1 MEVYHERSR
10 TFHLSNPDGSSTI
23 NGITGVRYA
32 RGCNPSDLWTTYFT
46 SSSYV
51 QKFREEHGEPDVVEI
66 RQTFLSK
73 VDSQQWEDKVLR
85 RLGAVKSERWLNR
98 CRGGKHFNNQG
109 GYTLKEETKRKMQG
123 RQISNQQRMKQSES
137 LKGKMRYTDQNGNFI
152 GWFLKNDPQIK
163 EQNLKIQWTENNQKQ
178 IENRLKKATEVK
190 LGSKTYNNG
199 TDEIKR
205 KEHPGEGWILGR
217 LPRSEE
223 HHQNQTNALRQVR
236 QSKIVYN
243 DGIKNF
249 YIDSKTN
256 PDPHWIKGMRPRG

>member
-1 MEVYHERSR
+1 MSFRKKHLKLYFLNFETSIKMDDPNFYYNLYEYESQGWVAEKTEFDKDYCSMITRQNRQEVFDNNSR
-10 TFHLSNPDGSSTI
+10 
-23 NGITGVRYA
+23 R
-32 RGCNPSDLWTTYFT
+32 
-46 SSSYV
+46 
-51 QKFREEHGEPDVVEI
+51 
-66 RQTFLSK
+66 
-73 VDSQQWEDKVLR
+73 
-85 RLGAVKSERWLNR
+85 
-98 CRGGKHFNNQG
+98 
-109 GYTLKEETKRKMQG
+109 
-123 RQISNQQRMKQSES
+123 

-217 LPRSEE
+217 LPRTTE
-223 HHQNQTNALRQVR
+223 HYQNQTNALRRAR
-236 QSKIVYN
+236 QGKIVYN

-249 YIDSKTN
+249 YVDSKTN
-256 PDPHWIKGMRPRG
+256 PDPHWIRGMKPRVKL